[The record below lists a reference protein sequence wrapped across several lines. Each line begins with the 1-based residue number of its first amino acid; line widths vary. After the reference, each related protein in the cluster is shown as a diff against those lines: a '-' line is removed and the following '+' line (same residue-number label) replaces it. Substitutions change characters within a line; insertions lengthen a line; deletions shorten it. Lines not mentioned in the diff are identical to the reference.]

1 MITPSKLPA
10 AIALAA
16 FLSTAPTSSLFAES
30 NDKSAGEAIGETSR
44 KVSDATAEDYEASK
58 EWAEETSHDAA
69 EETKK
74 GYESTKEESKSFIE
88 DVEKG
93 YNEAPE

>member
-1 MITPSKLPA
+1 MIIEAKLPT

-16 FLSTAPTSSLFAES
+16 LLSIAPTTSLFAES
-30 NDKSAGEAIGETSR
+30 SDKSAGEAIGEAGR

-58 EWAEETSHDAA
+58 EWVEETSHDAA

-74 GYESTKEESKSFIE
+74 GYENTKEESNKFIE
-88 DVEKG
+88 DVEQG
-93 YNEAPE
+93 YNEAPK